1 MKFLVTLSLLALALS
16 TQLRMEESYDET
28 DSAAVEAINDFDS
41 KVEEILGNIFFDM
54 ATRLEDELAI
64 AKADMVKSEVQ
75 AVVDEQTEETDED
88 DDTEAIDEVLEQVA
102 DFADWSET
110 LKNDMNDALLES
122 LAAAGEQLS
131 LHFKENLK
139 TFAEKLES
147 KAMTQRIL
155 KGILNRN
162 K

>member
-16 TQLRMEESYDET
+16 TQLRIEESYDET
-28 DSAAVEAINDFDS
+28 DSAAVEAINEFDS
-41 KVEEILGNIFFDM
+41 KLEEILGNVFFDM
-54 ATRLEDELAI
+54 SSRLEDDLAI
-64 AKADMVKSEVQ
+64 AKADLAKREIQ

-88 DDTEAIDEVLEQVA
+88 DTEAVQEVLEQVE

-110 LKNDMNDALLES
+110 LQSDMSDALLES

-139 TFAEKLES
+139 TFAEKLETKEAAKRALRGMLS
-147 KAMTQRIL
+147 
-155 KGILNRN
+155 RN